1 MRTLKFLLVTLLI
14 ISAVPV
20 QARRKAS
27 KKQQKEQVQLP
38 AKVDSI
44 SYAFGIDA
52 GNGIKAAFKDIK
64 ERSDLELKPE
74 IFVQAFNN
82 VLLNDS
88 AVFTKEEAADILNKF
103 GAEMQRIAREKQKIA
118 AEKNLA
124 EGKAFLAAKAS
135 EVGVQKT
142 DIAVQS
148 DGFQRSGAVVR
159 QQGIGERQQC
169 VARVERR
176 TARASGERKHVFVV
190 ENQPVEYI
198 EIDGRTCAL
207 QSAQRA

>member
-142 DIAVQS
+142 E
-148 DGFQRSGAVVR
+148 SGLLYVV
-159 QQGIGERQQC
+159 ERQGTGEKPTLND
-169 VARVERR
+169 RV
-176 TARASGERKHVFVV
+176 
-190 ENQPVEYI
+190 N
-198 EIDGRTCAL
+198 
-207 QSAQRA
+207 

>member
-124 EGKAFLAAKAS
+124 EGKAFLAPRRL
-135 EVGVQKT
+135 
-142 DIAVQS
+142 
-148 DGFQRSGAVVR
+148 RSV
-159 QQGIGERQQC
+159 C
-169 VARVERR
+169 
-176 TARASGERKHVFVV
+176 RK
-190 ENQPVEYI
+190 
-198 EIDGRTCAL
+198 
-207 QSAQRA
+207 QRADYCM

>member
-88 AVFTKEEAADILNKF
+88 SVFT
-103 GAEMQRIAREKQKIA
+103 
-118 AEKNLA
+118 
-124 EGKAFLAAKAS
+124 
-135 EVGVQKT
+135 
-142 DIAVQS
+142 
-148 DGFQRSGAVVR
+148 
-159 QQGIGERQQC
+159 
-169 VARVERR
+169 
-176 TARASGERKHVFVV
+176 
-190 ENQPVEYI
+190 
-198 EIDGRTCAL
+198 
-207 QSAQRA
+207 